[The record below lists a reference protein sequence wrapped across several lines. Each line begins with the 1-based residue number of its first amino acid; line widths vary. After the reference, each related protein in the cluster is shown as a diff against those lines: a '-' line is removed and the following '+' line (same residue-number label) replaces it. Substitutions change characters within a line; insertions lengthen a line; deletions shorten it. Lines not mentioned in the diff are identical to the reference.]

1 MLFMNTLRLA
11 LNPDLKQT
19 LEFLK
24 SVEYPNLT
32 YAEVA
37 KVAIAREAT
46 RAKRIMRQLR
56 YDDSGVSPKELL
68 LQAEKSFELE
78 DEGKEGIFWDESKL
92 KPLAL
97 KDHV

>member
-24 SVEYPNLT
+24 LTEYPSLT

-37 KVAIAREAT
+37 KVAIAKEAA
-46 RAKRIMRQLR
+46 RAKRSAKQGI
-56 YDDSGVSPKELL
+56 YSDVDPSPRELL
-68 LQAEKSFELE
+68 LQAGKIFESE
-78 DEGKEGIFWDESKL
+78 DDDAEDVFWDESKL

-97 KDHV
+97 KSNV